1 MRRSTSN
8 VGGAIRMS
16 EAEVL
21 KVIQSIKDK
30 QLADL
35 IRSYLVEPSYL
46 KLLLIFEKLGITL
59 AEGKVNGIIVSNT
72 NYNQGGLLF
81 QQIGG
86 VIADGI
92 MYVVQIVYNPNSN
105 KGRIELTQQD
115 TIYFNILGEE
125 NEKEH

>member
-1 MRRSTSN
+1 
-8 VGGAIRMS
+8 MS

>member
-1 MRRSTSN
+1 M
-8 VGGAIRMS
+8 I
-16 EAEVL
+16 EAEIL

-30 QLADL
+30 ELADL
-35 IRSYLVEPSYL
+35 IRSYLVEPTYL
-46 KLLLIFEKLGITL
+46 KLLIIFQRLGMNIG
-59 AEGKVNGIIVSNT
+59 EGKVNAIIVSNT